1 MEAYNSHFKII
12 KYFASILGLWPS
24 QSKFMKY
31 SMTTFA
37 WLLLMSLLIAQ
48 LLAIRNVYE
57 SLDLLI
63 IWMPPFIVN
72 IFVICYLTTA
82 CVKRN
87 KLELIFSKMKENY
100 LHYESELEFEILEEY
115 GLLTKNINK
124 VAVILF
130 YTFSTEYI
138 FFTLVP
144 CFLDLIRPLN
154 ESRPRTFILIAEY
167 FVNPNVF
174 NNYLAIWIHQMLM
187 TTLLTTVILTIDG
200 IFEVFI
206 FHACGQFE
214 ILGLK
219 IKNMVK
225 FDYNQSNSFEKN
237 VKKEIR
243 FFVQKHQSVIM
254 FVLKSNNVKCKFFK
268 IIIFSIIFLRLVN
281 DISDVFSFIYFIGL
295 GFNMIVI
302 SFTGVQIIM
311 NLGNTT
317 ETTKILSYNFILIFR
332 LFCLTL
338 PCQCLIDQ
346 STLLF
351 ENIYECYWYNLSP
364 QSNKLLGILMLMCMK
379 PVTFTAGKLY
389 TFSMNSFSNV
399 VRTSVSYF
407 MVLLSLRE

>member
-1 MEAYNSHFKII
+1 MPNIYFFQKKLIFYVEMEAYNSHFKII

-124 VAVILF
+124 VAV
-130 YTFSTEYI
+130 T
-138 FFTLVP
+138 
-144 CFLDLIRPLN
+144 
-154 ESRPRTFILIAEY
+154 
-167 FVNPNVF
+167 
-174 NNYLAIWIHQMLM
+174 IWIHQMLM